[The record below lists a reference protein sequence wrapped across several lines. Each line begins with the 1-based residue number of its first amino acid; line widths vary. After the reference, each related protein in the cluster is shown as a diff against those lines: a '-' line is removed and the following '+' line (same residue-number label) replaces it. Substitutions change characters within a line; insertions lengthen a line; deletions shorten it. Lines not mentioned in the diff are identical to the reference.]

1 VPRPVELILA
11 RQWCALLTT
20 PVLLF
25 EPDGTLVYFNEAAAA
40 LLGRTYGESGGMT
53 RPEWQAAFRMEDSM
67 GEPLSHGD
75 NPLARA
81 LDEGE
86 PAQAQIALRGMDGQL
101 RTLQVTS
108 VPLGSLSQTKLGV
121 MALLHEVR

>member
-1 VPRPVELILA
+1 MPRPVELILA

-25 EPDGTLVYFNEAAAA
+25 EPDGRLVYFNEAAAA

-53 RPEWQAAFRMEDSM
+53 RPEWQAAFRMENGL
-67 GEPLSHGD
+67 GETLGQHE
-75 NPLARA
+75 NPLDRA
-81 LDEGE
+81 LDEGV
-86 PAQAQIALRGMDGQL
+86 PAQAEIGLRGMDGRL

-108 VPLGSLSQTKLGV
+108 VPLGSLSQAKLGV
-121 MALLHEVR
+121 LAMLHEVR

>member
-1 VPRPVELILA
+1 MPRPVELILA

-25 EPDGTLVYFNEAAAA
+25 EPNGTLVYFNEAAAA

-53 RPEWQAAFRMEDSM
+53 RPEWQAAFRMEDAV
-67 GEPLSHGD
+67 GETLGPAD
-75 NPLARA
+75 NPLAQA
-81 LDEGE
+81 LDQGV
-86 PAQAQIALRGMDGQL
+86 PAQAQIALRGMDAQL
-101 RTLQVTS
+101 RTLQVTA
-108 VPLGSLSQTKLGV
+108 VPLGSLSQSKLGV

>member
-1 VPRPVELILA
+1 MQRPVELILA

-40 LLGRTYGESGGMT
+40 LLGRTYGESGGLT
-53 RPEWQAAFRMEDSM
+53 RAVWQAAFRMEDTLGAS
-67 GEPLSHGD
+67 LSQDD

-81 LDEGE
+81 LDDGI
-86 PAQAQIALRGMDGQL
+86 PAQAQVVLRGMDGEL

-108 VPLGSLSQTKLGV
+108 VPLGSLSQAKLGI

>member
-1 VPRPVELILA
+1 MPRPVELILA

-25 EPDGTLVYFNEAAAA
+25 EPDGRLVYFNEAAAA

-53 RPEWQAAFRMEDSM
+53 RPEWQAAFRMENSL
-67 GEPLSHGD
+67 GETLGPAE
-75 NPLARA
+75 NPLDRA
-81 LDEGE
+81 LDEGV
-86 PAQAQIALRGMDGQL
+86 PAQAEIGLRGMDGRL

-121 MALLHEVR
+121 LAMLHEVR

>member
-1 VPRPVELILA
+1 MPRPVELILA

-25 EPDGTLVYFNEAAAA
+25 EPDGRLVYFNEAAAA

-53 RPEWQAAFRMEDSM
+53 RPEWQAAFRMENSL
-67 GEPLSHGD
+67 GETLGQAE
-75 NPLARA
+75 NPLDRA
-81 LDEGE
+81 LDEGV
-86 PAQAQIALRGMDGQL
+86 PAQAEIGLRGMDGRL

-108 VPLGSLSQTKLGV
+108 VPLGSLSQAKLGV
-121 MALLHEVR
+121 LAMLHEVR